1 MLYHYAIC
9 YIIGRKFFIACGA
22 PTRVRLPFQVGLGL
36 PCYTVI
42 PSRYCIATTSIILL
56 LAIIL
61 FTRFRNTSFATSLL
75 SRYMNSLYQQ
85 SYMNRRQKQMAKV
98 LLIYMKTRAKGIKKS
113 IKI

>member
-9 YIIGRKFFIACGA
+9 CIIGRKFFIACGA
-22 PTRVRLPFQVGLGL
+22 PTRVRLLFQVGLGL
-36 PCYTVI
+36 PSYTVI

-61 FTRFRNTSFATSLL
+61 FTRLRNTSFATSLL
-75 SRYMNSLYQQ
+75 SRYMNSMYHQ
-85 SYMNRRQKQMAKV
+85 SYMNRQKQMAKV